1 MADHTEVQR
10 TVDAA
15 VAKGQYPDRK
25 AAVVGLTKQLIDY
38 QKGTLKGKV
47 ALDPVGGVE
56 KIREELWQA
65 LLKETGGDEDK
76 AVQLYAEELKKLSE
90 PAR

>member
-1 MADHTEVQR
+1 MADHAEVQQ

-25 AAVVGLTKQLIDY
+25 AAVAGLTKQLIDY
-38 QKGTLKGKV
+38 QKGALKGKV
-47 ALDPVGGVE
+47 AVDPVGGVE

-65 LLKETGGDEDK
+65 LLKEAGGDEER
-76 AVQLYAEELKKLSE
+76 AVRLYGEELKKLGE
-90 PAR
+90 PSR